1 MGLRSGIGVV
11 SAFLLICLLILLIIP
26 IEAGI
31 DSDSDMTWDSEG
43 EESFVN
49 NSEAV
54 W

>member
-1 MGLRSGIGVV
+1 M
-11 SAFLLICLLILLIIP
+11 IP